1 MDPLLNQSLGIA
13 GSVLALSFSAIGS
26 ALGCGTAACAAVGAW
41 KRCYVQGRQA
51 STMLLSF
58 VGAPLSQ
65 TIYGMVLMFSMRSCA
80 EKGAP
85 GIALLVIGAA
95 AGLAIG
101 WSAWYQGRAA
111 ASSADSFGETEKG
124 FTNYFGALGVVETVA
139 IFVMVLAMI
148 VLGSTT
154 PAEAA
159 ETADPAAPAAQV
171 AQP

>member
-1 MDPLLNQSLGIA
+1 MDPVLSNTALGISA
-13 GSVLALSFSAIGS
+13 AVIVISLAAIGS

-41 KRCYVQGRQA
+41 KRNYVQGRPA
-51 STMLLSF
+51 SMMLLTF

-65 TIYGMVLMFSMRSCA
+65 TIYGMLLMFNIQSRA
-80 EKGAP
+80 QAGAP
-85 GIALLVIGAA
+85 GLPLIIIAAA

-111 ASSADSFGETEKG
+111 AAAADSFAETEKG
-124 FTNYFGALGVVETVA
+124 FTNYLGALGVVETVA
-139 IFVMVLAMI
+139 IFVMVFAML
-148 VLGSTT
+148 VLGATV

-159 ETADPAAPAAQV
+159 AV

>member
-1 MDPLLNQSLGIA
+1 MDPVLSNTALGISA
-13 GSVLALSFSAIGS
+13 AVIVISFAAVGS

-41 KRCYVQGRQA
+41 KRNYVQGRPA
-51 STMLLSF
+51 SMMLLTF

-65 TIYGMVLMFSMRSCA
+65 TIYGMLLMFNIQSRA
-80 EKGAP
+80 QAGAP
-85 GIALLVIGAA
+85 GLPLIIIAAA

-111 ASSADSFGETEKG
+111 AAAADSFAETEKG
-124 FTNYFGALGVVETVA
+124 FTNSLGALGVVETVA
-139 IFVMVLAMI
+139 IFVMVFAML
-148 VLGSTT
+148 VLGATV

-159 ETADPAAPAAQV
+159 AV

>member
-1 MDPLLNQSLGIA
+1 MDSALSNTELGVA
-13 GSVLALSFSAIGS
+13 ASVVALSFSAVGS

-51 STMLLSF
+51 SMMLLSF

-65 TIYGMVLMFSMRSCA
+65 TIYGMILMFNIQSRA
-80 EKGAP
+80 KAGAP
-85 GIALLVIGAA
+85 GLALLVVGAA

-111 ASSADSFGETEKG
+111 AASADSFGETEKG

-139 IFVMVLAMI
+139 IFVMVFAMI
-148 VLGSTT
+148 VLGSTV
-154 PAEAA
+154 PEAAVAEAA
-159 ETADPAAPAAQV
+159 AVAP
-171 AQP
+171 

>member
-1 MDPLLNQSLGIA
+1 MDPVLSNTALGVA
-13 GSVLALSFSAIGS
+13 ASVVALAFSAIGS

-51 STMLLSF
+51 SMMLLSF

-65 TIYGMVLMFSMRSCA
+65 TIYGMILMFNIQSRA
-80 EKGAP
+80 QAGAP
-85 GIALLVIGAA
+85 APALLVVGAA

-111 ASSADSFGETEKG
+111 AASADSFGETEKG

-139 IFVMVLAMI
+139 IFVMVFAMI
-148 VLGSTT
+148 VLGSTV

-159 ETADPAAPAAQV
+159 AAVP
-171 AQP
+171 